1 MLRCREQREEAG
13 SLSHGSLGQ
22 KKESMEGKVLSFDG
36 WKCSRNNRKEQMN
49 TLRWQKCTKQSDY
62 RFGTTNAM
70 LTTST
75 ILKIINNGGI
85 GQGLLFSKLD
95 RCSNVILIITH
106 HTV

>member
-49 TLRWQKCTKQSDY
+49 TLRFFDYETKNDRELQSWHSIDQDVRMRVGY
-62 RFGTTNAM
+62 
-70 LTTST
+70 
-75 ILKIINNGGI
+75 
-85 GQGLLFSKLD
+85 
-95 RCSNVILIITH
+95 
-106 HTV
+106 